1 MNHEVEKW
9 VGELRHL
16 RSENEMLKENVRKLQ
31 EQLRSTYIRIE
42 RLGSDVDNLKTVV
55 ARNEL

>member
-16 RSENEMLKENVRKLQ
+16 RNENEMLKENVRQLQ

-42 RLGSDVDNLKTVV
+42 RLHADIDNLKTVV

>member
-16 RSENEMLKENVRKLQ
+16 RNENKMLKENVRQLQ

-42 RLGSDVDNLKTVV
+42 RLHADIDNLKTVV

>member
-16 RSENEMLKENVRKLQ
+16 RNENEMLKENVRQLQ
-31 EQLRSTYIRIE
+31 EQLRSAYIRIE